1 MSGIGSL
8 SGSRSLPLLLG
19 LTLILS
25 LAASGMYL
33 LWPQYKHWKSAT
45 EQHRLLQR
53 STRNQGDLAA
63 QLDEAKRNIEALNRQ
78 LYGEL
83 TGLPE
88 RQIESYLVG
97 RLQKIS
103 WDSGVELVRVVPTR
117 GERIQDFRENLF
129 EVRLQARYRDFFDW
143 LTRVK
148 QDLGY
153 SVIQRFQMQPAPNQN
168 QAGQRADPLLD
179 ITLTLVIY
187 RMEDA

>member
-33 LWPQYKHWKSAT
+33 LWPQYKHWKSSA

-53 STRNQGDLAA
+53 STRNQGDLAT
-63 QLDEAKRNIEALNRQ
+63 QLDEAKGNIEALNRQ

-103 WDSGVELVRVVPTR
+103 WDSGVELVRVVPAR